1 MNQLDRFYRAL
12 IDYRKLT
19 VGDYECDRLRDSIA
33 NANMQEDVVELERK
47 ICTVDNDWI
56 DEIEKGLVFIEK
68 AIREE
73 RQFIRSN
80 GEVVPIEK
88 VKRVDKESVAHLAR
102 HSNLLTKKP
111 EDEKDII
118 PDQLYTVERLSDYA
132 VYENRFLYMLLC
144 YLRDFITLR
153 YDKILELTTTYNG
166 SLSLCKTVTH
176 KKQKIKCEIKL
187 VEQRKNDAYLRE
199 FNEAKDAISRI
210 DLLLKAVIH
219 YLSTPL
225 MEEVGKS
232 PMLKP
237 PITKTNVLKMN
248 QNFKGCMALY
258 EYVTAYTKPGYTV
271 EDLHKKLNPLPEMI
285 ADEFAEATSLI
296 SFLTYEHALGIES
309 YLREEYNKEEVR
321 RKEAEAAKL
330 VEQIRNLKKRIR
342 ESGFS
347 PEEYMLLLEKR
358 NRMLESDSA
367 QLVIAKQEIERLN
380 GEIEDLKEN
389 VASLE
394 KEVQGLQDYIV
405 ALKEEHAREIEELN
419 RKHAE
424 EIEELNRKHAEEI
437 EELNRQ
443 HAEEIAAL
451 TQQYEQQISDLTDKY
466 ETQIKE
472 LTDKY
477 ETQIKELT
485 DGYEQRIDTM
495 QKEHEAQV
503 AELTENYTSQIAA
516 LEKRNEEDRAS
527 FEKTMHDWQEEYN
540 IKEEKL
546 RAEWALDV
554 AQWKERIR
562 EKNGE
567 IQAANEERDKA
578 HEAKRLSEARMNA
591 MRFEHGLIKDESEFT
606 AQAPFDE
613 LEHQYRM
620 LGKLFKQEWG
630 KVKKDL
636 RSRLIWKLFKKG
648 AGEEETED
656 GTEESTSTQESSAT
670 ETTEDVKE
678 QTAEASATTETAT
691 PEMAT
696 KTEGKAME
704 SVSAESTQE
713 ETNSG
718 MDADVSEADLA
729 ALMEDLDGGTDTA
742 QKE

>member
-12 IDYRKLT
+12 IDYRKQT

-33 NANMQEDVVELERK
+33 NANMQDDIVELERK

-111 EDEKDII
+111 ENENDII

-176 KKQKIKCEIKL
+176 KKQKIKLEVKL

-199 FNEAKDAISRI
+199 YNEAKEAISRI

-225 MEEVGKS
+225 MEEVGKT

-248 QNFKGCMALY
+248 QNFKACMALY
-258 EYVTAYTKPGYTV
+258 EYVTSYTKPGYTV
-271 EDLHKKLNPLPEMI
+271 EDLHKKLNPLPELI

-296 SFLTYEHALGIES
+296 SFLTYEHAMGIEG
-309 YLREEYNKEEVR
+309 YLREEYNKEEER
-321 RKEAEAAKL
+321 RKAAEAERL
-330 VEQIRNLKKRIR
+330 VEQIRALKKRIR
-342 ESGFS
+342 ESGMS

-380 GEIEDLKEN
+380 GEIEALNGK

-394 KEVQGLQDYIV
+394 EEVQGLQDFIV
-405 ALKEEHAREIEELN
+405 ALKEEHAREIAELN
-419 RKHAE
+419 AKHEQEIAELNAKHEQEITALTTKYEQEIADLNEKHAKE
-424 EIEELNRKHAEEI
+424 VSELTN
-437 EELNRQ
+437 
-443 HAEEIAAL
+443 
-451 TQQYEQQISDLTDKY
+451 KY
-466 ETQIKE
+466 ETEIKE
-472 LTDKY
+472 LKAD
-477 ETQIKELT
+477 
-485 DGYEQRIDTM
+485 YEQRIDTL
-495 QKEHEAQV
+495 QKEHESKV

-516 LEKRNEEDRAS
+516 FEKRNEEDRAS

-567 IQAANEERDKA
+567 IQAANEEKEKA
-578 HEAKRLSEARMNA
+578 HDEKRLAESRMNA
-591 MRFEHGLIKDESEFT
+591 MRFEYGLIKDEAEFT
-606 AQAPFDE
+606 SQASFDE
-613 LEHQYRM
+613 LEHQYHM

-636 RSRLIWKLFKKG
+636 RARMIWKLFKKG
-648 AGEEETED
+648 ASEEEQETDGGETTSSQETESGEATPSQTTSQD
-656 GTEESTSTQESSAT
+656 METTSSQETSQGAEENATEEKA
-670 ETTEDVKE
+670 E
-678 QTAEASATTETAT
+678 QTAETVPTVQENQEAT
-691 PEMAT
+691 
-696 KTEGKAME
+696 
-704 SVSAESTQE
+704 
-713 ETNSG
+713 
-718 MDADVSEADLA
+718 DVDVDVELTDDDLA
-729 ALMEDLDGGTDTA
+729 SFMVETEDETE
-742 QKE
+742 KE

>member
-12 IDYRKLT
+12 IDYRKNT

-111 EDEKDII
+111 EDENDII

-271 EDLHKKLNPLPEMI
+271 EDLHKKLNPFPEMI
-285 ADEFAEATSLI
+285 ADEFAEATSLL
-296 SFLTYEHALGIES
+296 SFLTYEHALGIEN

-424 EIEELNRKHAEEI
+424 EI
-437 EELNRQ
+437 
-443 HAEEIAAL
+443 AAL
-451 TQQYEQQISDLTDKY
+451 TQQYEQQISDLTKRY

-472 LTDKY
+472 LTDSY

-527 FEKTMHDWQEEYN
+527 FEKTMHDWQEEYS

-567 IQAANEERDKA
+567 IQSANEERDKA
-578 HEAKRLSEARMNA
+578 HEEKRLAEARMNA

-648 AGEEETED
+648 ASEEETED
-656 GTEESTSTQESSAT
+656 GEESTSAQESSAA
-670 ETTEDVKE
+670 ESAEDVKE
-678 QTAEASATTETAT
+678 QTAEAAATAKTTATETAT
-691 PEMAT
+691 TEIET
-696 KTEGKAME
+696 KTEEKPAEAVKTE
-704 SVSAESTQE
+704 SAQE
-713 ETNSG
+713 ETNLE
-718 MDADVSEADLA
+718 MDVDVSEEDLA
-729 ALMEDLDGGTDTA
+729 ALMDGLDGDTDTT